1 MISMDKNNNGNNN
14 DGNMME
20 HNNGNNNESV
30 VPNKD
35 CSEEMNDVASNIDV
49 CKSIMLTDEID
60 RNSRANVEVENYNYQ
75 EITDLSTSCDINT
88 MISMDENNNGNNE
101 SVMPNKD
108 RIIEE
113 TDIAS
118 NTGICIPT
126 LLNNES
132 ERHEQEKEIDQEIT
146 DLPATFDINTIIF
159 TNEDGTIETVM
170 PNNSFENNN
179 IEIADI
185 SLDANISLSDLLNGP
200 DLINDCGRRLSFN
213 VTGM

>member
-1 MISMDKNNNGNNN
+1 MESKNKNNKSVIQNSNKSVIQNSNIEEKTDILLNIGESHTMISMDKNNNGNNN

-75 EITDLSTSCDINT
+75 EITDLPTSCDINT

-132 ERHEQEKEIDQEIT
+132 ERHDQEKEIDQEIT
-146 DLPATFDINTIIF
+146 DLPATFDI
-159 TNEDGTIETVM
+159 
-170 PNNSFENNN
+170 
-179 IEIADI
+179 
-185 SLDANISLSDLLNGP
+185 LNGP